1 MANKQKIRLDLYS
14 DDKNT
19 LQFGVGPKVGQV
31 FIENYFPKAEK
42 VIRIASAYFSLKGY
56 KSVQKYV
63 GKDVQFRILVGR
75 EEGEKVHQTIIH
87 EILADLKQCE
97 TDVGAAIV
105 DLSERIR
112 NQQFVIRDARAI
124 EPDFHSKFYIL
135 DDKFMWHGSSNFTNK
150 GMRVSAEQLG
160 VVEHLDLIRMSI
172 KWYDDVANQARD
184 LLEEILK
191 LLESWL
197 ALAKPFEVYLKTAL
211 LLTNSRKYRLIPTI
225 HAPTY
230 FQRGVV
236 TRTLDQLN
244 EYGGALIVAATGLGK
259 TVMGAEIALQMTHL
273 GKIKRVIL
281 IVPYSISNNWKKE
294 FSERDIGVQVEMFS
308 PEILFLRESN
318 MWHHQVHQLEQQLSY
333 ANQTTLI
340 MIDEAHA
347 YRNQLLSSEAKKS
360 KSRVYQRLKPA
371 VQKGAKIVLLTATA
385 YSTSMQNFKSL
396 LHLLPNRNNSDFS
409 LQGSWDI
416 SHPDDFSRLPVVTVL
431 GLPHVLKMARNRGD
445 LDEQGRV
452 FIQLSSDRKY
462 LPKSLKLY
470 TINYELFLENEL
482 GTAFDK
488 EYFDQSVKVLQTFFD
503 DDIQA
508 TRKGTTDAAYNA
520 SLSSWLSSPKALIDS
535 IKRNIATFGL
545 HDIGTTKV
553 QHQKVNTTTQGT
565 FQPSLWEQD
574 NNLEDNNEHK
584 FTIYDSS
591 YSKPMLLGIAKR
603 KKLLIPILKKLEQL
617 DKADDKLMKLQAIIE
632 KHSLQLSGKIIVFV
646 GRRFTA
652 LYLTEKLLD
661 MFGDKISIGC
671 TIEQKEDEPRLKTPY
686 ARVELLKQFS
696 PLSHSFKT
704 NKQLNVLIC
713 TDADS
718 IGVNL
723 QDANTIVNF
732 DPPGGADVLFQRV
745 GRILRMTKDPER
757 IIHIYTLIPSIDNK
771 FKSSRVQRKMGEI
784 FERITQRHDKSKR
797 VLGSSVISNE
807 KQLEITL
814 DGEVDV
820 EQFSDNSLLQEVG
833 GSGTESWLRHVSL
846 LEKYFE
852 QANSLPELL
861 FSARSYS
868 EKEFRIFVLIEY
880 ENNYHPIMLNVAE
893 NKLEKKDALAILDM
907 LECGSSETQATANA
921 LDIEILAL
929 RAVEMWCKEQ
939 GLEVAHANKVCALLF
954 VPFDKS
960 NEPENL
966 FVHLKGN

>member
-1 MANKQKIRLDLYS
+1 
-14 DDKNT
+14 
-19 LQFGVGPKVGQV
+19 
-31 FIENYFPKAEK
+31 
-42 VIRIASAYFSLKGY
+42 
-56 KSVQKYV
+56 
-63 GKDVQFRILVGR
+63 
-75 EEGEKVHQTIIH
+75 
-87 EILADLKQCE
+87 
-97 TDVGAAIV
+97 
-105 DLSERIR
+105 
-112 NQQFVIRDARAI
+112 
-124 EPDFHSKFYIL
+124 
-135 DDKFMWHGSSNFTNK
+135 
-150 GMRVSAEQLG
+150 
-160 VVEHLDLIRMSI
+160 MSI
-172 KWYDDVANQARD
+172 KWYDDVANQSRD
-184 LLEEILK
+184 ILEEIIK

-211 LLTNSRKYRLIPTI
+211 LLTNSRKYHLVPTI
-225 HAPTY
+225 HTPTY

-236 TRTLDQLN
+236 TRALDQLS

-259 TVMGAEIALQMTHL
+259 TVIGAEIALQMTHL
-273 GKIKRVIL
+273 GKLKRIIL
-281 IVPYSISNNWKKE
+281 IVPYSISSNWKKE
-294 FSERDIGVQVEMFS
+294 FIERDIGKVEMFS
-308 PEILFLRESN
+308 PEILFRRESN
-318 MWHHQVHQLEQQLSY
+318 MWHHQVHQLEQLLSY
-333 ANQTTLI
+333 ANHTTLI

-385 YSTSMQNFKSL
+385 YSTSVHNFKSL
-396 LHLLPNRNNSDFS
+396 LHLLPDRSNTGFS

-445 LDEQGRV
+445 LDEQGRA
-452 FIQLSSDRKY
+452 FIQLSDDRKY

-482 GTAFDK
+482 RTAFDK
-488 EYFDQSVKVLQTFFD
+488 EYFDQSVKVLQTYFD
-503 DDIQA
+503 DDTQA

-535 IKRNIATFGL
+535 IKRNIATLGV
-545 HDIGTTKV
+545 DDTRTTKV
-553 QHQKVNTTTQGT
+553 QRQKINATAQGT

-574 NNLEDNNEHK
+574 SSLKDSGEHK
-584 FTIYDSS
+584 STVYDSS

-603 KKLLIPILKKLEQL
+603 KKLLVPILKTLEQL
-617 DKADDKLMKLQAIIE
+617 GKSDYKLMKLQEIIE
-632 KHSLQLSGKIIVFV
+632 EHCLQLSSKVIIFV

-661 MFGDKISIGC
+661 VFGDRISVGC
-671 TIEQKEDEPRLKTPY
+671 TIEQNEDKPRLKAPY
-686 ARVELLKQFS
+686 TRVELLKQFS

-745 GRILRMTKDPER
+745 GRVLRMTKDSER
-757 IIHIYTLIPSIDNK
+757 IIHIYTLIPSLENR
-771 FKSSRVQRKMGEI
+771 FKSSRVQQKIGEI
-784 FERITQRHDKSKR
+784 FERITQRHDKSRR

-868 EKEFRIFVLIEY
+868 GKEFRLFVLIEY
-880 ENNYHPIMLNVAE
+880 ENNYHPILLNVAE
-893 NKLEKKDALAILDM
+893 NKLEQKDALAILDM
-907 LECGSSETQATANA
+907 LECGSSEPQATANA
-921 LDIEILAL
+921 LEIEILAH
-929 RAVEMWCKEQ
+929 RAVEIWCKER
-939 GLEVAHANKVCALLF
+939 GFEVAQANKICTLLF

-960 NEPENL
+960 NEPKNL
-966 FVHLKGN
+966 FVHLKD